1 MLGTMFWQTECRSSA
16 PTHLWKTYFIIWTDQ
31 SSLKSACNA
40 KTYNISV
47 HLNVKFQNQQISKC
61 WYWQEKLF
69 DTDCHRQ
76 ADLSTTKLLD
86 QTTRHDQN
94 KPNRKYIWLT
104 IHALSIIHIVF
115 WILTWYGILLKWHTS
130 HIDLQVKTAWTS
142 WGCLAPV
149 INFLSG
155 GQSGHMHHEAPHPN
169 VCDIKI
175 YIVYLY
181 LYLYLGQFGH
191 MHHDPVCVILR

>member
-1 MLGTMFWQTECRSSA
+1 M
-16 PTHLWKTYFIIWTDQ
+16 
-31 SSLKSACNA
+31 
-40 KTYNISV
+40 

-61 WYWQEKLF
+61 WCWWQEKLF

-76 ADLSTTKLLD
+76 GDLSTTKLLD

-175 YIVYLY
+175 YIIYLY

>member
-1 MLGTMFWQTECRSSA
+1 MSRLTIFLMCCAPQPQIPEPANNEVLMLTGEIVWHRHRLQQ
-16 PTHLWKTYFIIWTDQ
+16 DQ
-31 SSLKSACNA
+31 G
-40 KTYNISV
+40 
-47 HLNVKFQNQQISKC
+47 
-61 WYWQEKLF
+61 
-69 DTDCHRQ
+69 
-76 ADLSTTKLLD
+76 DLSTTKLLD
-86 QTTRHDQN
+86 QTTRPDQN

-175 YIVYLY
+175 YIIYLY

>member
-1 MLGTMFWQTECRSSA
+1 MLGTMFWQTECHSNA
-16 PTHLWKTYFIIWTDQ
+16 PTLKISWKTYFIIWTDQ

-40 KTYNISV
+40 KPANIEVLMLTGETVWHRLPSSVRSFYNKAVRS
-47 HLNVKFQNQQISKC
+47 NYQ
-61 WYWQEKLF
+61 
-69 DTDCHRQ
+69 
-76 ADLSTTKLLD
+76 
-86 QTTRHDQN
+86 HDQN
-94 KPNRKYIWLT
+94 KLNRKYIWLT

-115 WILTWYGILLKWHTS
+115 WILTWYGILLKWYTS

-155 GQSGHMHHEAPHPN
+155 GQSGRMHHEAPHPN

-175 YIVYLY
+175 YIIYLY

>member
-16 PTHLWKTYFIIWTDQ
+16 PTLKILWKTYFIIWTDQ

-61 WYWQEKLF
+61 WCWQEKLF

-76 ADLSTTKLLD
+76 WDLSTTKLLD

-115 WILTWYGILLKWHTS
+115 WILTWYGIFIEMAHITYWFTS
-130 HIDLQVKTAWTS
+130 QNGL
-142 WGCLAPV
+142 
-149 INFLSG
+149 N
-155 GQSGHMHHEAPHPN
+155 
-169 VCDIKI
+169 
-175 YIVYLY
+175 
-181 LYLYLGQFGH
+181 
-191 MHHDPVCVILR
+191 ILRLLSTSD